1 MEVLWRGVLA
11 GLGAVSDK
19 SDRSDKSAKSD
30 YRSPPVVC
38 IQTYGIGVIG
48 LYGFFVSL
56 LRGFG
61 RLIILIRD

>member
-19 SDRSDKSAKSD
+19 SDRSDKSD

>member
-11 GLGAVSDK
+11 GLGAFSDK
-19 SDRSDKSAKSD
+19 SDRSDESD

-56 LRGFG
+56 LRGAWEIDYF
-61 RLIILIRD
+61 D

>member
-1 MEVLWRGVLA
+1 MERSACWVGCRFGQVGQIGQVGQVSQV
-11 GLGAVSDK
+11 GLSL
-19 SDRSDKSAKSD
+19 
-30 YRSPPVVC
+30 PPVVC

>member
-1 MEVLWRGVLA
+1 MLA
-11 GLGAVSDK
+11 GLGAVSD
-19 SDRSDKSAKSD
+19 KSD

-56 LRGFG
+56 LRGVWEIDYF
-61 RLIILIRD
+61 D

>member
-1 MEVLWRGVLA
+1 MERSACWVGCLFGRV
-11 GLGAVSDK
+11 GLNATV
-19 SDRSDKSAKSD
+19 
-30 YRSPPVVC
+30 SPPVVC